1 MTQEN
6 KNIVNGLNLISY
18 QVRVSELNLECKTSF
33 FPKQMQEERDISFIS
48 FSVSFVNKA
57 RL

>member
-6 KNIVNGLNLISY
+6 KNIVKGLNLTSY

-48 FSVSFVNKA
+48 FSVSFVNKV
-57 RL
+57 